1 MEVLGKLPPRKIAP
15 SSSPNSNANPKP
27 NPHPDRGGD
36 FPDTHNRMVITYF
49 IFVRERLKWQRVD
62 TVTFYLRN
70 IPTLLVGVVFKHID
84 TT

>member
-1 MEVLGKLPPRKIAP
+1 MEVLGKLPPPPALILTLIL
-15 SSSPNSNANPKP
+15 NQTLTLT
-27 NPHPDRGGD
+27 GGD

-84 TT
+84 ST